1 MTDWLQ
7 GSLHVVLQIYK
18 LVFQK
23 TLICSM
29 KHIAY
34 IHTLALVYIYIF
46 LFLSNLWNKK
56 KTLINFRTTVTSKR
70 VTDKMIGV

>member
-18 LVFQK
+18 LFFQK

-29 KHIAY
+29 KHIVY
-34 IHTLALVYIYIF
+34 IHTLALAYIYIF

-56 KTLINFRTTVTSKR
+56 NINKFQNLCYEQKS
-70 VTDKMIGV
+70 DW